1 MTFREWWGQLWRS
14 WRYGAV
20 KRRKALMPR
29 MTCPECGN
37 VVAYSARTKLTS
49 AHKCGGAIVQRSITG
64 AW

>member
-1 MTFREWWGQLWRS
+1 MGIFDRLLVMIGWPVQ
-14 WRYGAV
+14 GAV